1 MRLVGQFDFSGIR
14 RIVINRII
22 VWECHNSGTTKGIKP
37 FWLKTAGG
45 KGFDPKKN
53 VTKSP
58 DQMKKTVQNLLEKIH
73 TLECIKLREM
83 KTRELKIKTLA
94 YRAWQNQDT
103 LNVVSTVMEE
113 R

>member
-22 VWECHNSGTTKGIKP
+22 VWERESTVCTDTPQFIWRKV
-37 FWLKTAGG
+37 AGG
-45 KGFDPKKN
+45 KGFNADRIVSKM
-53 VTKSP
+53 P
-58 DQMKKTVQNLLEKIH
+58 DQMVKTVQNLLEKLHVI
-73 TLECIKLREM
+73 ECIKLKEN
-83 KTRELKIKTLA
+83 KTRELKITELA

>member
-22 VWECHNSGTTKGIKP
+22 VWECIRGKSD

-45 KGFDPKKN
+45 KRFDPKRS
-53 VTKSP
+53 VTKTP
-58 DQMKKTVQNLLEKIH
+58 DQMKKTVQKLLEKLH
-73 TLECIKLREM
+73 TIECIKLREM